1 VVPIISLL
9 LCFVNLNLY
18 NSEVAYEFD
27 AEKESWKQCICS
39 KIRLHEQICK
49 EEFEAFIEKVDV

>member
-18 NSEVAYEFD
+18 NSAVAYEFD
-27 AEKESWKQCICS
+27 AEKRLWKQCICS
-39 KIRLHEQICK
+39 KIRLHELICN
-49 EEFEAFIEKVDV
+49 EEVEAFIDKADV

>member
-1 VVPIISLL
+1 L

-27 AEKESWKQCICS
+27 AEKTSWKQCICS
-39 KIRLHEQICK
+39 KIRLHKQIYN
-49 EEFEAFIEKVDV
+49 EEVEAFIDKADV

>member
-1 VVPIISLL
+1 VVPNISLL

-27 AEKESWKQCICS
+27 AEKSYGNN
-39 KIRLHEQICK
+39 
-49 EEFEAFIEKVDV
+49 AFVVKLGFLNRSEMKVMRFLSIK